1 VTPALDTRGPL
12 DPEGFDADLEP
23 AVVHLASGD
32 EVLVAHHEPAAGGWL
47 YLVGWA
53 GSRVALPP
61 GRVAVVE
68 AVETATGGAL
78 DTRQRIVDEDLRAVA
93 AEAVETDA
101 PELADGL
108 AAMGCRNAGEV
119 SR

>member
-1 VTPALDTRGPL
+1 VTPALDTRSPF

-47 YLVGWA
+47 SLVGWG
-53 GSRVALPP
+53 GSRVLLPP
-61 GRVAVVE
+61 GRVALVE
-68 AVETATGGAL
+68 PVETATGGAL
-78 DTRQRIVDEDLRAVA
+78 DTRQRIVDEELRAEVESVVENGA
-93 AEAVETDA
+93 PALAE
-101 PELADGL
+101 GL
-108 AAMGCRNAGEV
+108 AAMQCGNAGEV